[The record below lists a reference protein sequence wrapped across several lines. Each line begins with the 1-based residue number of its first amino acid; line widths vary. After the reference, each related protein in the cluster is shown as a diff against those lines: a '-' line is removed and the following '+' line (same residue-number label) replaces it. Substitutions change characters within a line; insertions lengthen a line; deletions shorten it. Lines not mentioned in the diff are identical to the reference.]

1 MYLIQTLLPLRDAD
15 GEPFPRALY
24 DQLVRKLTDTFG
36 GITAY
41 TRSPAEGRWQS
52 AGREDHD
59 DVIVL
64 ETMTAELN
72 RDWWKALRR
81 SLEKDFGQDE
91 IVIRA
96 MPIERL

>member
-15 GEPFPRALY
+15 GEPFPRAY
-24 DQLVRKLTDTFG
+24 YEQVVRKLTDTFG

-52 AGREDHD
+52 GGREEHD

-64 ETMTAELN
+64 ETMTATLDRAWWREL
-72 RDWWKALRR
+72 RIM
-81 SLEKDFGQDE
+81 LEKEFGQDE